1 MKTSSSFAR
10 HSVVVSLPQP
20 MYAQIK
26 DELRRR
32 ILDGSYTVHQ
42 QLPSESELTQ
52 LFQVSRITVR
62 QALNDLQKEGLIF
75 RIHGKGTYV
84 SKPKAFQEL
93 GKLEGFAEAMGRHGY
108 ETYNRLLS
116 IHNIVPAAPVAA
128 RLRLAKSQQVTE
140 LRRVRYLNRSP
151 ISLDISYFPR
161 DLGDR
166 LQRTDLAGSDVFSI
180 LENELQVSLGQAEL
194 QIEAVLADESL
205 AHLLQVEEGSPI
217 LKIERLTYTAEGTP
231 VDFEYLYYRGDAF
244 QYRLR
249 VERENRSTHEH
260 D

>member
-1 MKTSSSFAR
+1 MKTSSSLAR

-52 LFQVSRITVR
+52 LFKVSRITVR

-108 ETYNRLLS
+108 ETFNRLLS
-116 IHNIVPAAPVAA
+116 IHNIAPAAPVAA
-128 RLRLAKSQQVTE
+128 RLSLPKSRQVTE

-151 ISLDISYFPR
+151 SSLDSRELELPKE
-161 DLGDR
+161 
-166 LQRTDLAGSDVFSI
+166 SSFSM
-180 LENELQVSLGQAEL
+180 V
-194 QIEAVLADESL
+194 
-205 AHLLQVEEGSPI
+205 
-217 LKIERLTYTAEGTP
+217 T
-231 VDFEYLYYRGDAF
+231 
-244 QYRLR
+244 
-249 VERENRSTHEH
+249 
-260 D
+260 